1 MSLNGDYKIEFA
13 SDRSTN
19 DKHVEI
25 KPLGIY
31 VQLPTPSKFWINIF
45 NYFKTKKTME
55 RSWSGIKK
63 KTPLQIAK
71 KVMIYPSVLVF

>member
-31 VQLPTPSKFWINIF
+31 V
-45 NYFKTKKTME
+45 
-55 RSWSGIKK
+55 
-63 KTPLQIAK
+63 
-71 KVMIYPSVLVF
+71 